1 MTELQALAVEAV
13 AQLRSIGTDTAGI
26 EAKAGAGGL
35 PKSVLE
41 TVSAFSNTEGGL
53 ILLGLD
59 EHRDFAPV
67 EIDAS
72 KLASDLASQASDNLE
87 PSIRPEIEIVDV
99 HGHQLVAARIEEL
112 DPSRKPC
119 FVTARGMDRGSFHR
133 THDGDRILSSYEVH
147 VLVASRGQPAD
158 DRAVVPGATA
168 EDLDERLIDA
178 LVERLRSTRGPLFES
193 RSPAEI
199 LDLVGVVAA
208 DDGVSR
214 PTLAGLLAL
223 GTYPQRHLP
232 QLNVTF
238 VVFPTVKG
246 EPLADGTRF
255 LDNKSI
261 DGPIPMMVAE
271 TLASVRRNMTRRSV
285 VAGIGRDDIWEYPE
299 EAIRELVTN
308 ALLHRDYHP
317 MAQGTQVSVELFP
330 DRLVIRSP
338 GGLFGPVSREDLLA
352 EPVSSSRNG
361 HLAKLLE
368 DVEIP
373 GTGQRVCEN
382 RATGLVATAAAL
394 RRAGMQ
400 PPELRDTVREFHA
413 IVYNHGLLDD
423 EAIEWL
429 SSVDTSGVSDPQRL
443 GLAFTRRTGS
453 ITNQQYRT
461 VTGVDAQTA
470 TRDLTAL
477 AAEGL
482 LAKSGDRR
490 WAKWVLAGELDRS
503 AARQQPLE
511 LDLPGPR
518 RANRRNEVVRMLATG
533 AKSTGELGRS
543 LGLGREGV
551 LKWLRQLEADG
562 VVRTTEEHR
571 TSRSNRWMLVDS
583 EAAAEELKQM
593 EDDA

>member
-1 MTELQALAVEAV
+1 MSELQDLAVEAV
-13 AQLRSIGTDTAGI
+13 VQLRSVGTDTAGI

-35 PKSVLE
+35 PRSVLE

-59 EHRDFAPV
+59 EGRDFAPV
-67 EIDAS
+67 QIDAA

-87 PSIRPEIEIVDV
+87 PPIRPEIEIVDV
-99 HGHQLVAARIEEL
+99 DGHQVVAARIEEL
-112 DPSRKPC
+112 DASRKPC
-119 FVTARGMDRGSFHR
+119 FVTARGMDRGSFRR
-133 THDGDRILSSYEVH
+133 THDGDRILGSYEVH
-147 VLVASRGQPAD
+147 VLVASRGQPGD
-158 DRAVVPGATA
+158 DRVVVAGATTD
-168 EDLDERLIDA
+168 DLDSRLVEA
-178 LVERLRSTRGPLFES
+178 LVERLRSTRGLLFES

-199 LDLVGVVAA
+199 LKLIGVIVD

-214 PTLAGLLAL
+214 PTIAGLLAL
-223 GTYPQRHLP
+223 GAYPQRHVP

-238 VVFPTVKG
+238 VVFPTVTG

-255 LDNKSI
+255 LDNRSI
-261 DGPIPMMVAE
+261 DGPIPVMVAE

-338 GGLFGPVSREDLLA
+338 GGLFGPVSRDDLLA
-352 EPVSSSRNG
+352 EPVSSSRNA

-400 PPELRDTVREFHA
+400 PPKLRDTVREFQA
-413 IVYNHGLLDD
+413 LVYNHGLLDD
-423 EAIEWL
+423 ETIEWL
-429 SSVDTSGVSDPQRL
+429 SSVDTSGVSDQQRL
-443 GLAFTRRTGS
+443 GLAFVRRSGS

-461 VTGVDAQTA
+461 VTGVDAQAA

-482 LAKSGDRR
+482 LTKLGDRR
-490 WAKWVLAGELDRS
+490 WAKWVLAGELGRS
-503 AARQQPLE
+503 AARQQPLA
-511 LDLPGPR
+511 LDPPVVR
-518 RANRRNEVVRMLATG
+518 RANRRNEIVRMLATG
-533 AKSTGELGRS
+533 PKSTGELRRA

-562 VVRTTEEHR
+562 VVKTTEERR
-571 TSRSNRWMLVDS
+571 TSRSNKWMLVDS
-583 EAAAEELKQM
+583 DVVVGELDHM
-593 EDDA
+593 RDDA